1 MCLKKIVL
9 IIIIE
14 EKMLDIKL
22 IRENIELVKEGLKK
36 RNQNISLDQLVSW
49 DNERRAII
57 AEIEQNRLKRNK
69 DSQTVGKL
77 KREGKE
83 PDKELIEEL
92 DQLRV
97 RIQEKEKFLLNIEN
111 QIEDFLLRIPNIPD
125 ETTPIGKSDKDNV
138 VVRVVGEPP
147 KFSFKPKHHWEIGE
161 KLQILDFERASKISG
176 SRFAIFKNE
185 GAVLERAIISFFLE
199 THRESGYQEV
209 LTPYLVN
216 KSSMRGTGQLP
227 KFEEDLFRCPDD
239 QMYLIPTAEVSVTNL
254 HRDEVL
260 EENQLPVKYCSY
272 SACFRREAGSYGKD
286 TKGLIRNH
294 QFDKVELVK
303 FVKPEDSMKELE
315 TLTNDAEKVL
325 RLLEIPYRVM
335 ALCSGDIGFSS
346 TKTYDLEAWMS
357 GENMYREIS
366 SCSNF
371 KDFQARRLNCKYKS
385 ATNKKRELVH
395 TLNGSG
401 VAVGRTFATILE
413 NYQQEDGS
421 VIIPKVLRKYTGFDI
436 IKAK

>member
-1 MCLKKIVL
+1 
-9 IIIIE
+9 
-14 EKMLDIKL
+14 MLDIKL
-22 IRENIELVKEGLKK
+22 IRENIELVKEGLQK

-49 DNERRAII
+49 DNERRTII

-69 DSQTVGKL
+69 DSETVGKL

-83 PDKELIEEL
+83 PEKELIEEL

-97 RIQEKEKFLLNIEN
+97 RIQEKEKFLLNIEH

-125 ETTPIGKSDKDNV
+125 ETTPVGKSDKDNV

-161 KLQILDFERASKISG
+161 KLGILDFERASKISG
-176 SRFAIFKNE
+176 SRFTIFKNE
-185 GAVLERAIISFFLE
+185 GAALERAIISFFLE
-199 THRESGYQEV
+199 THRANGYQEV

-216 KSSMRGTGQLP
+216 RASMRGTGQLP

-260 EENQLPVKYCSY
+260 EEKQLPIKYCSY

-303 FVKPEDSMKELE
+303 FVKPEDSMRELE

-325 RLLEIPYRVM
+325 QLLGIPYRVM

-385 ATNKKRELVH
+385 ATNKKREFVH

-421 VIIPKVLRKYTGFDI
+421 VIIPEVLRKYTGFDI
-436 IKAK
+436 IKPKK

>member
-1 MCLKKIVL
+1 
-9 IIIIE
+9 
-14 EKMLDIKL
+14 MLDIKL
-22 IRENIELVKEGLKK
+22 IREHLEYVKEGLKK

-49 DNERRAII
+49 DNERRTLLT
-57 AEIEQNRLKRNK
+57 EIEQNRLKRNK
-69 DSQTVGKL
+69 DSETVGKL

-83 PDKELIEEL
+83 PEKELIEEL

-111 QIEDFLLRIPNIPD
+111 QMEDFLLRIPNIPD
-125 ETTPIGKSDKDNV
+125 ETTPVGKDDKDNV
-138 VVRVVGEPP
+138 VVRVVGKPP

-199 THRESGYQEV
+199 THKENGYQEV

-216 KSSMRGTGQLP
+216 RASMRGTGQLP
-227 KFEEDLFRCPDD
+227 KFEEDLFRCPED

-260 EENQLPVKYCSY
+260 EEKQLPVKYCSY

-315 TLTNDAEKVL
+315 ALTNDAEKVL
-325 RLLEIPYRVM
+325 QLLEIPYRVM
-335 ALCSGDIGFSS
+335 SLCSGDIGFSS
-346 TKTYDLEAWMS
+346 SKTYDLAAWMS
-357 GENMYREIS
+357 AENMYREIS

-371 KDFQARRLNCKYKS
+371 KDFQARRLNCKYKNM
-385 ATNKKRELVH
+385 TTKKREFVH